1 MCSTL
6 KRRPGSPSSF
16 LLALLITPP
25 WRSLE
30 APCVMLLDSL
40 FTQLSVS
47 RQLIFTVLNAKYVH
61 PRPALLTDPFY
72 KCNVITNVKNSCREI
87 TTTYLSAGH
96 IESEAAGWKSGR
108 LHCSLP
114 RSDKSSSR
122 SRLCWLRN
130 NYYFPF
136 ASLRGNMTKCL
147 TSPFHVHFLTC
158 FYLDLVKHFI
168 PTFSKVAFSVGH
180 NLGAPLPIHSESCCL
195 LLIGVGVDN

>member
-6 KRRPGSPSSF
+6 KRIPDSPSSLEHSSFVCKFLSF

-40 FTQLSVS
+40 FPQLSVS

-96 IESEAAGWKSGR
+96 IKSEAASWKLSSFA
-108 LHCSLP
+108 LLP
-114 RSDKSSSR
+114 RCSNSCAPQSSFA
-122 SRLCWLRN
+122 LRN

-136 ASLRGNMTKCL
+136 ASPRGNMTL
-147 TSPFHVHFLTC
+147 FLGRRLFASSTN
-158 FYLDLVKHFI
+158 F
-168 PTFSKVAFSVGH
+168 P
-180 NLGAPLPIHSESCCL
+180 
-195 LLIGVGVDN
+195 